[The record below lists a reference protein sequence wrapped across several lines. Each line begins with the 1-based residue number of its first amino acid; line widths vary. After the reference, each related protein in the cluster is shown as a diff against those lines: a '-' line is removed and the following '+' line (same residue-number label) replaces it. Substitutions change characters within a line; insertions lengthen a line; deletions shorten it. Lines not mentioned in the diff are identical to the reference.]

1 MKLLFS
7 LLLSAA
13 SLTVSAQVLGPDVE
27 KQVEESIRKRVEE
40 DKARRM
46 GPSHPLL
53 KLEPLREQQ
62 ERLVPEKPGV
72 YALPQDGM
80 PCIVPDTN
88 GIAAIPN
95 AAPRLYPYRKDMP
108 TAPLGKRRLP
118 DTK

>member
-7 LLLSAA
+7 LLLMTA

-27 KQVEESIRKRVEE
+27 KQIEESIRKRVEE

-46 GPSHPLL
+46 GHSHPLL
-53 KLEPLREQQ
+53 KFEAPGEK
-62 ERLVPEKPGV
+62 ERLVPSTPGV

-88 GIAAIPN
+88 SIAAMPN
-95 AAPRLYPYRKDMP
+95 AAPEVYPYRKDMP
-108 TAPLGKRRLP
+108 TRPYSKRTP